1 MEGSG
6 RGATGEEEQGG
17 ERGREEANPQAGR
30 PCHGGQPAGETP
42 VPGRK
47 IRFSRCHREGA
58 ARDSRHESRLH
69 QWNEHC

>member
-1 MEGSG
+1 MEGAG

-17 ERGREEANPQAGR
+17 ERRREEANPRAGS
-30 PCHGGQPAGETP
+30 PGHGGQLAGEMP
-42 VPGRK
+42 VPWRK

-58 ARDSRHESRLH
+58 ARDSRNESRLH

>member
-1 MEGSG
+1 
-6 RGATGEEEQGG
+6 
-17 ERGREEANPQAGR
+17 
-30 PCHGGQPAGETP
+30 
-42 VPGRK
+42 VPSRK